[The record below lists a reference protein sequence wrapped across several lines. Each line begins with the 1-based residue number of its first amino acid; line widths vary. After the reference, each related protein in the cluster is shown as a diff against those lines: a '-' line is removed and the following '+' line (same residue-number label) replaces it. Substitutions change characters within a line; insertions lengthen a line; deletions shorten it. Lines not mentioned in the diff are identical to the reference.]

1 MKENTSGLL
10 QEPRNG
16 DITRVPAL
24 IMTSLLVANR
34 DLPLQELSFF

>member
-1 MKENTSGLL
+1 LTIKTTMKENTSGLL

-24 IMTSLLVANR
+24 IM
-34 DLPLQELSFF
+34 